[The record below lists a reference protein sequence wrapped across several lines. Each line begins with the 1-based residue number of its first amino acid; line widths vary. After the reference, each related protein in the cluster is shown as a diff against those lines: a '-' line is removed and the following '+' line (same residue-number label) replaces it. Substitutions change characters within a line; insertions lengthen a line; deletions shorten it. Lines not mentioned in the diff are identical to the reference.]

1 MATILFMPEVAA
13 NATHATVASWSK
25 KEGDVVKK
33 DDVLA
38 EIETDKAMV
47 EFNAEHDGVIAKILV
62 PAGKEIAVG
71 APIGILLAAGEKDV
85 DIEKILNEAG
95 VQSAAKDVAPATVS
109 VSSSTNSTNVPTNAL
124 NTSNTASALVAN
136 SATSVATQGR
146 IFASP
151 LAKRI
156 AKEKGI
162 SLSGI
167 EGSGPH
173 GRIVKRD
180 VESAPAPSSSA
191 TSINAAIF
199 SSREATKTA
208 HTSMRRTIARR
219 LTESKTTVPHF
230 YLKAQCR
237 VDNLL
242 KARQDI
248 NDKLG
253 YKVSVNDFVIRAAAL
268 ALREVPAM
276 NVSWTEDALIEHHSS
291 DISVAVATDG
301 GLITPIIQAAD
312 QKSILPISQEM
323 KELAARAKLNQLKPT
338 EYQGGTFS
346 ISNLGMFGVDE
357 FAAILNPPQAGILA
371 VGAVQ
376 KQAVIE
382 GDQLVIGQVMNCTLS
397 VDHRAVDGA
406 VAAQW
411 LAAFRRYIETP
422 VLMLA

>member
-25 KEGDVVKK
+25 KEGDTVKK

-38 EIETDKAMV
+38 EIETDKAVV

-62 PAGKEIAVG
+62 PAGKEIPVG
-71 APIGILLAAGEKDV
+71 APIGILLAANEKDV
-85 DIEKILNEAG
+85 DIDQILKQAG
-95 VQSAAKDVAPATVS
+95 VQGASKEPAP
-109 VSSSTNSTNVPTNAL
+109 
-124 NTSNTASALVAN
+124 
-136 SATSVATQGR
+136 TSVAVSTTSPTTSSTTPSKTAVTQEKNTSAQGR

-156 AKEKGI
+156 AKDKGI
-162 SLSGI
+162 LLSEI
-167 EGSGPH
+167 IGSGPH

-180 VESAPAPSSSA
+180 VEGIPAHKASQ
-191 TSINAAIF
+191 AAGVF
-199 SSREATKTA
+199 VTRESTQTP

-237 VDNLL
+237 VDALL

-253 YKVSVNDFVIRAAAL
+253 YKVSVNDFVIRAVAL
-268 ALREVPAM
+268 ALREVPSM
-276 NVSWTEDALIEHHSS
+276 NVSWTEDALIEHHRS
-291 DISVAVATDG
+291 DISVAVATEG

-323 KELAARAKLNQLKPT
+323 KELASRAKANQLKPA

-376 KQAVIE
+376 KQAVVVDDE
-382 GDQLVIGQVMNCTLS
+382 LVIGQVMNCTLS

>member
-25 KEGDVVKK
+25 KEGDTVKK

-38 EIETDKAMV
+38 EIETDKAVV

-62 PAGKEIAVG
+62 PAGKEIPVG
-71 APIGILLAAGEKDV
+71 APIGILLAANEKDV
-85 DIEKILNEAG
+85 DIEQVLKQAG
-95 VQSAAKDVAPATVS
+95 VQGSGKESTPVAAVVSTASSTTSPKTQSTPSNTVS
-109 VSSSTNSTNVPTNAL
+109 AQGK
-124 NTSNTASALVAN
+124 NTSE
-136 SATSVATQGR
+136 QGR

-156 AKEKGI
+156 AKDKGV
-162 SLSGI
+162 SLSDI
-167 EGSGPH
+167 HGSGPH

-180 VESAPAPSSSA
+180 VEAAPVRLASQTAGVFA
-191 TSINAAIF
+191 TRDS
-199 SSREATKTA
+199 TQTP

-237 VDNLL
+237 VDALL

-253 YKVSVNDFVIRAAAL
+253 YKVSVNDFVIRAVAL
-268 ALREVPAM
+268 ALREVPSM
-276 NVSWTEDALIEHHSS
+276 NVSWTDDALIEHHSS

-323 KELAARAKLNQLKPT
+323 KELASRAKANQLKPA

-376 KQAVIE
+376 KQAVVVD
-382 GDQLVIGQVMNCTLS
+382 DQLVIGQVMNCTLS